1 MLKNRV
7 FVKASVFS
15 EKSEKLVLP
24 ESSPRYTGFTA
35 FSMYGNSGAIR
46 NEGMEFSVAGVVL
59 QRTKSKL
66 TLGINGLH
74 TSNEIVATSSYV
86 EKLNAQYNSF
96 ETDQTRPQPKYIAG
110 QPLNAIWAVPSLGLD
125 DATGKELFRSQSG
138 ATTDVWNS
146 ADKIMAGTTL
156 PKWSG
161 VAWTWYSFNKFSVGL
176 YGGYRFGGYAY
187 NQTLADKVENADL
200 FYNVDARAADNRWSS
215 ANPGATYKALS
226 ANGLL
231 TNPTYTTMR
240 FVEKDNVFSLS
251 SVSLGYSFPDLSDK
265 KIPLINTS
273 IVCYA
278 NNLWQ
283 TGGPDMERGTVYPF
297 ARSFV
302 VKLTTSIK

>member
-1 MLKNRV
+1 V
-7 FVKASVFS
+7 
-15 EKSEKLVLP
+15 
-24 ESSPRYTGFTA
+24 
-35 FSMYGNSGAIR
+35 
-46 NEGMEFSVAGVVL
+46 
-59 QRTKSKL
+59 
-66 TLGINGLH
+66 
-74 TSNEIVATSSYV
+74 
-86 EKLNAQYNSF
+86 
-96 ETDQTRPQPKYIAG
+96 G

-125 DATGKELFRSQSG
+125 PATGKELFRTQSG

-146 ADKIMAGTTL
+146 ADKMMAGTTS

-161 VAWTWYSFNKFSVGL
+161 VTWTSYNYKQFSLGV
-176 YGGYRFGGYAY
+176 YAGYRYGGYAY

-200 FYNVDARAADNRWSS
+200 FYNVDARAAADRWSS
-215 ANPGATYKALS
+215 TNTGAAYKALS

-231 TNPTYTTMR
+231 TDPTYATTR

-251 SVSLGYSFPDLSDK
+251 SVSLGYTLPDLSDK

-302 VKLTTSIK
+302 LKLTTSIK